1 METLVLQL
9 KNIYGTNRMYP
20 ICQSSRAFA
29 HLTGTKTLSFDDLK
43 DISFLGFRIGF
54 NNIPSSET
62 DKFND
67 NGFDGFADFIE
78 NW

>member
-1 METLVLQL
+1 MDTLILQL
-9 KNIYGTNRMYP
+9 KRSYGNDRIYP
-20 ICQSSRAFA
+20 VCQNSRAFA
-29 HLTGTKTLSFDDLK
+29 HLVGKKTLSFVDLK

-54 NNIPSSET
+54 NNIPMDET

-67 NGFDGFADFIE
+67 NGFDGFADFLK